1 MCGMKTQIICTLL
14 AGTLVSF
21 SAATASV
28 PEATVANLNA
38 ALHGEANAS
47 HRYELFA
54 KKAEEEGYKQV
65 ALLFRAASKAE
76 AIHRDTHREAI
87 LSLGGKVQEPV
98 LDEVKVGTTRE
109 NLQAAIKGE
118 SYERDT
124 MYPSFIKQ
132 AKQDGAKAAVR
143 SFDFAVTAEGEHA
156 KLYQDALANLGNN
169 APADYFVCTVCGYT
183 VTQLPGKN
191 CPSCHSPRDK
201 YIKISPSTA

>member
-1 MCGMKTQIICTLL
+1 MKTQIICTLL
-14 AGTLVSF
+14 AGTVVGI

-28 PEATVANLNA
+28 PEATITNLNA

-87 LSLGGKVQEPV
+87 ASLGGKVQEPT

-109 NLQAAIKGE
+109 NLQAAVKGE

-132 AKQDGAKAAVR
+132 AKQDGAKMAVR
-143 SFDFAVTAEGEHA
+143 SFDFAVIAEGEHA
-156 KLYQDALANLGNN
+156 KLYQDALTNLGNN

-201 YIKISPSTA
+201 YIKITPVG

>member
-1 MCGMKTQIICTLL
+1 MKIKTLCALL
-14 AGTLVSF
+14 AGTAVGI
-21 SAATASV
+21 SAATASI
-28 PEATVANLNA
+28 PDATITNLNA

-54 KKAEEEGYKQV
+54 KKAEEEGYQQV

-87 LSLGGKVQEPV
+87 LSLGGKVQEPA
-98 LDEVKVGTTRE
+98 LDEVKVGTTGE

-124 MYPSFIKQ
+124 MYPSFVKQ

-143 SFDFAVTAEGEHA
+143 SFDFAMTAEGEHA
-156 KLYQDALANLGNN
+156 KLYQDALAKLGNN
-169 APADYFVCTVCGYT
+169 APADYYVCTVCGYT
-183 VTQLPGKN
+183 VTVLPGKN

-201 YIKISPSTA
+201 YIKITPVG